1 MQIFVKTL
9 TGKTITLEVE
19 PSDTIENDK
28 AKIQHK
34 EDYNIQKKST
44 LPLVLRLQ
52 GGIIEPSL
60 RQLAQKY
67 NCDKMICRKCYARLH
82 PRAVNCRKKKYGH
95 TNNLH
100 PKKKVVVERYP
111 RETFLPLLDKT
122 KFLVPQELTMT
133 QFLSII
139 RSRMV
144 LRATEA
150 FYLLVNNKSL
160 VSTSVTMAEIYRDY
174 KDEDGFVYMTYASQ
188 ETFGCLES
196 AAPRDGSSLEDRPCS
211 PL

>member
-1 MQIFVKTL
+1 MPPPQKIPGVRPFKQRKSL
-9 TGKTITLEVE
+9 AIRQEEVAG
-19 PSDTIENDK
+19 IR
-28 AKIQHK
+28 AKFPNKI
-34 EDYNIQKKST
+34 
-44 LPLVLRLQ
+44 P
-52 GGIIEPSL
+52 
-60 RQLAQKY
+60 
-67 NCDKMICRKCYARLH
+67 
-82 PRAVNCRKKKYGH
+82 
-95 TNNLH
+95 
-100 PKKKVVVERYP
+100 VVVERYP

-144 LRATEA
+144 LRASEA

-196 AAPRDGSSLEDRPCS
+196 AAPRDGSSLAHVGKDVCSDRHVRHWQKGLVFSCVWAGGV
-211 PL
+211 